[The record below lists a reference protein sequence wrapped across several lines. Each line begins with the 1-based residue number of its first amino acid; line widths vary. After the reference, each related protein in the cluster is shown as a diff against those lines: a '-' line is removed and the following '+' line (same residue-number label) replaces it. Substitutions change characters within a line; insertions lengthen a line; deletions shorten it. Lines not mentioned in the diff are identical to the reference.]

1 MWQAQASTHFQY
13 LKSSNTVCNS
23 LFHGM
28 TGSRACLWN
37 WRWWKSHLI
46 FIEGYSNQYDRRGS
60 IGGRFRPSTQPE
72 WPIIQ
77 KPHWRKWRPNTQ
89 PAPSQQQPPLPN
101 TNTPAQAFSVPE
113 VAKFFRRGRS
123 ESSRRSL
130 GYWRECRRE
139 VYSTWKCRACHTAV
153 ADNMMPAGSVL
164 TEVDW
169 SRLQLTIVSH
179 GA

>member
-1 MWQAQASTHFQY
+1 MHALKVTWGQSWSGPWQSPHLLQVGVIDMWQAQASTHFQY

-89 PAPSQQQPPLPN
+89 HLRSSNLLSPTQIHQPKPSQSPRWPN
-101 TNTPAQAFSVPE
+101 FLGGEGLKVP
-113 VAKFFRRGRS
+113 GD
-123 ESSRRSL
+123 
-130 GYWRECRRE
+130 
-139 VYSTWKCRACHTAV
+139 H
-153 ADNMMPAGSVL
+153 
-164 TEVDW
+164 
-169 SRLQLTIVSH
+169 
-179 GA
+179 